1 MKKTLTAIALSIM
14 LIMAPGCSLIQNET
28 AQNAAIVAVN
38 VPVVVADIEKA
49 TKALITLHKEKK
61 IFSDEE
67 LMSLN
72 EALDLYRIVKLQY
85 DVLKNLGEVPSSE
98 ESEMLWNNVREVYVK
113 AMTIVN
119 AHAHQYDRI
128 TLYNIELLDL
138 HAKSLDVNVRKLLQD
153 PTAQNINK
161 MLTLVGT
168 MISIGIKVAATI

>member
-1 MKKTLTAIALSIM
+1 MLAVTLFSLPA
-14 LIMAPGCSLIQNET
+14 CSVLQNET

-49 TKALITLHKEKK
+49 TKALTKLHKEKN
-61 IFSDEE
+61 IFSEEE

-98 ESEMLWNNVREVYVK
+98 ESEMLWGNVREVYTK

-119 AHAHQYDRI
+119 SHAAQYDRI
-128 TLYNIELLDL
+128 TLYNIELLEL
-138 HAKSLDVNVRKLLQD
+138 HAKSLDVNVRKLLED

-161 MLTLVGT
+161 ILTLVGT
-168 MISIGIKVAATI
+168 MINIGIKVAATI